1 MNVEHVM
8 SGPAHVISP
17 DANVAEAAKMMRE
30 ENIGCVVVAR
40 HEKPEGLV
48 TDRDLAVRVVAEGR
62 NPSGVA
68 IGEIMSPCP
77 VFVFGGRDLGYA
89 IQVMREQA
97 VRRLPVVDGTN
108 KIIGVISLDDIV
120 RRLSAE
126 LSAVADTIE
135 REIHP
140 PAGT

>member
-8 SGPAHVISP
+8 SEPAQVMP
-17 DANVAEAAKMMRE
+17 ADATAADAAKMMRDQ
-30 ENIGCVVVAR
+30 NIGCVVVAR
-40 HEKPEGLV
+40 AEKPEGLV
-48 TDRDLAVRVVAEGR
+48 TDRDLAIRVIAESRDARSVTLGD
-62 NPSGVA
+62 
-68 IGEIMSPCP
+68 IMSALP

-108 KIIGVISLDDIV
+108 KLIGVISLDDVV
-120 RRLSAE
+120 RRLADD
-126 LSAVADTIE
+126 LSAVSDTIE

-140 PAGT
+140 AGL

>member
-8 SGPAHVISP
+8 SGPAHVMP
-17 DANVAEAAKMMRE
+17 AEATAAEAAKMMRE

-40 HEKPEGLV
+40 AEKPEGLV
-48 TDRDLAVRVVAEGR
+48 TDRDLAVRVVAEER
-62 NPSGVA
+62 DPSAVTL
-68 IGEIMSPCP
+68 GEIMSPCP
-77 VFVFGGRDLGYA
+77 VFVFGGRDFGYA

-108 KIIGVISLDDIV
+108 KLIGLVSLDDIV
-120 RRLSAE
+120 QRLSSE
-126 LSAVADTIE
+126 LGAVSDIIE

-140 PAGT
+140 SKVT